1 MSDNKPALLILAAG
15 MGSRYGGLKQ
25 LDGIGPCGETI
36 MDYSVFD
43 AIRAGFGK
51 IIFIIRENFREE
63 FEKRAKDVY
72 GNYCS
77 SMRFVEQELD
87 MLPEGFIPS
96 ESRIKP
102 WGTGHAVMV
111 AEKEINTPFAVIN
124 ADDFYGSSSFKVL
137 YDFLSTAWGKKGKYC
152 MIGFAAANT
161 LSPSGSVSR
170 GICNVDKEGML
181 ISVQETHN
189 IFRDNDVVFGDNPF
203 GERISIK
210 EETPVSM
217 NMWGFTP
224 DIFLKGAGLFSE
236 FLKMNIENEKAEFY
250 IPSVVDTLLKRGE
263 ATCKVLNTDE
273 KWFGVTYK
281 DDREFAV
288 SSIIIHT
295 QAGHYPSPL
304 FK

>member
-25 LDGIGPCGETI
+25 LDGIGPFGETI

-51 IIFIIRENFREE
+51 IVFVIRTNFREE

-72 GNYCS
+72 GSYYS

-87 MLPEGFIPS
+87 MLPEGLVPS
-96 ESRIKP
+96 ENRIKP

-137 YDFLSTAWGKKGKYC
+137 YDFLSSAGGKKGKYC

-189 IFRDNDVVFGDNPF
+189 ISREVEGIFGDSPF
-203 GERISIK
+203 GERISIE

-224 DIFLKGAGLFSE
+224 DIFLKGADLFSE
-236 FLKMNIENEKAEFY
+236 FLKNNLGNEKAEFY
-250 IPSVVDTLLKRGE
+250 IPSVVDSLLNRGE

-281 DDREFAV
+281 EDKEVAV
-288 SSIIIHT
+288 SGVIIHT
-295 QAGHYPSPL
+295 KAGHYPSPL